1 MEYPHYNP
9 DADHLPLNDDEL
21 SALDDM
27 LAKLPSDAAMNIE
40 AMDGYL
46 TALLVSPRPLQE
58 IPGAAWL
65 PLVWGGDVD
74 DSGSEASEHYP
85 FVSGKQRKRVMMLV
99 LRHLNSIAHQLR
111 HRPQAWEPIFSIAE
125 DDGTLLTDA
134 EDWCIGFMTGVDQ
147 AVDAW
152 SPWLEHEFGRAALA
166 PIALLGSVDADRS
179 NAERASL
186 ADPHQLD
193 AISREV
199 PDGVLNLHEL
209 IHAEP

>member
-9 DADHLPLNDDEL
+9 NSDHLPLSDEEL
-21 SALDDM
+21 AGLDDM
-27 LAKLPSDAAMNIE
+27 LGKLPSDAAMNIE

-46 TALLVSPRPLQE
+46 TALLVSPRPLPE

-65 PLVWGGDVD
+65 PVVWGGDVA
-74 DSGSEASEHYP
+74 DSGADTSEHYP

-111 HRPQAWEPIFSIAE
+111 DRPQAWEPIFSIAE
-125 DDGTLLTDA
+125 DDDTLLTDA

-152 SPWLEHEFGRAALA
+152 APWFKHEFGRAALA
-166 PIALLGSVDADRS
+166 PIALLGSDDEDRS
-179 NAERASL
+179 AEERASL

-199 PDGVLNLHEL
+199 PEGVLNLREL
-209 IHAEP
+209 IHPSP